1 MVPDADQEFFDFL
14 EPSQA
19 ATQTVDDHFPSELC
33 DNLFYSMTN
42 NIKKC
47 KYFDLHL
54 NHLKIDKNYSLIL
67 LHVNIRSLHKNF
79 KLLHEFLVTLNFS
92 TDIICLTETRLKSE
106 PLINIELP
114 HYKFLHVDT
123 TTTAGGVA
131 IYSLNTLQCEPC
143 PVQ

>member
-1 MVPDADQEFFDFL
+1 MLPRNTDMAPDTDQKFFDFL

-19 ATQTVDDHFPSELC
+19 ATQTVDDHFPGELC

-67 LHVNIRSLHKNF
+67 LHAKILNYSMNF
-79 KLLHEFLVTLNFS
+79 
-92 TDIICLTETRLKSE
+92 
-106 PLINIELP
+106 
-114 HYKFLHVDT
+114 
-123 TTTAGGVA
+123 
-131 IYSLNTLQCEPC
+131 
-143 PVQ
+143 